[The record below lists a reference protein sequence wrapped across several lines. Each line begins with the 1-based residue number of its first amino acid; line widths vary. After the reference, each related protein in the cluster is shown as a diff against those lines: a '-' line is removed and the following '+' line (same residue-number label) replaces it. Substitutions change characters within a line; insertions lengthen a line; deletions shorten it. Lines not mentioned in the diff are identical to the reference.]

1 MTTTPAQSPP
11 APGPGLEVAVLASAM
26 VGAVAVGRLVRGGW
40 TGPAA
45 WPLLA
50 TTVTGVV
57 VVAVLARRPRL
68 PTAATA
74 SVGVIAV
81 VLVAVATSV
90 SGATWFGVPGG
101 STASR
106 IDHALHGVR
115 SVTTGWHW
123 PLASVTG
130 VVLLAALV
138 SGLAAVASRALLAHP
153 AHPPDPA
160 SRPAAAL
167 VPSLILVAGSS
178 LASPDAGALM
188 LVVAFIATG
197 GATLV
202 LGEPE
207 AGAQPGRGPT
217 RRVVRRLL
225 LGLLVFEA
233 ALVGGTALGG
243 RSAGSAGGSGAGGAV
258 SPTGLQLA
266 TDLVGLEQRDAKV
279 VMFRARTPS
288 DTYWQVGQ
296 VTVWNGDGWGPD
308 TATLAALS
316 SSTAPPAGPGGGPAN
331 PPGSSQAQ
339 VTMAGLVTRLL
350 PAPPDTRSIQPR
362 GAGTVTTVGVVAPRP
377 TRPGVQYQTTSA
389 QAPTGAA
396 RIEAAAGDP
405 TIGLDPAT
413 RAQDTRVPVDASV
426 LRARA
431 QQIAAGATSP
441 LEQAEDLVDYFH
453 SGRFHY
459 QVAAPP
465 VPVGGG
471 DAVLAFLDRTRTG
484 NCETF
489 ATAFALLAR
498 SLGLPT
504 RVAIGFTGGT
514 RAPDGSTVVRGGDAH
529 AWPQVHLGSAGWV
542 SFEPTP
548 QLPGNQ
554 LAPPDVIAATPATTP
569 VTAATTTTAAPT
581 TTRPGSGVAP
591 PSSRPDGS
599 VPTTAAPT
607 TTGAPASTQATVP
620 ATTGAGAPIGR
631 STGSGGWPWWLVAMA
646 VAFVLG
652 LGVVLWRL
660 TLATRGRHRTRAATP
675 VDPVVA
681 AYDRAVAPLADS
693 RWARRAAQS
702 PSAHARQL
710 RTRLADTAAADPDP
724 LTPALD
730 ELARLAG
737 LAEVAV
743 YGARPVPTADVD
755 WAGEAGIRIAS
766 VLSLPA
772 SRARLDGSP
781 RAGSPGSAE
790 PLLSGARPG

>member
-1 MTTTPAQSPP
+1 MTTTHAQSAP
-11 APGPGLEVAVLASAM
+11 APGLGLEVAVLASAL
-26 VGAVAVGRLVRGGW
+26 VGAVAVGRMVRGGW
-40 TGPAA
+40 TGPAT

-57 VVAVLARRPRL
+57 VVALLARRPHL
-68 PTAATA
+68 PRAATA

-81 VLVAVATSV
+81 VLVAVGTSV
-90 SGATWFGVPGG
+90 GGATWFGVPQGR
-101 STASR
+101 TASR

-138 SGLAAVASRALLAHP
+138 SGLAGVTSRAVLGHP
-153 AHPPDPA
+153 AQPDQPP

-167 VPSLILVAGSS
+167 VPTLVLVAGSG
-178 LASPDAGALM
+178 LASPDAGA
-188 LVVAFIATG
+188 VALAVGFVAVA
-197 GATLV
+197 GATLA

-207 AGAQPGRGPT
+207 VGVEWGRRPT
-217 RRVVRRLL
+217 RRATRRLL
-225 LGLLVFEA
+225 VGLLVAEA
-233 ALVGGTALGG
+233 AILGGAALGG
-243 RSAGSAGGSGAGGAV
+243 RSAGSAGGSGAGGTV

-288 DTYWQVGQ
+288 DSYWQVGQ
-296 VTVWNGDGWGPD
+296 VTVWNGEGWGPD
-308 TATLAALS
+308 AATLEALG
-316 SSTAPPAGPGGGPAN
+316 SSTAPPLGAPGRAALSA
-331 PPGSSQAQ
+331 GSSQSQ

-350 PAPPDTRSIQPR
+350 PVPPDTRSIQPR
-362 GAGTVTTVGVVAPRP
+362 RAGTVTTVGVIAPRP
-377 TRPGVQYQTTSA
+377 TRAGVQYQTTSA

-405 TIGLDPAT
+405 TIGLDSAT
-413 RAQDTRVPVDASV
+413 RTQDTSVPIDASV
-426 LRARA
+426 LRGRA

-453 SGRFHY
+453 SGRFQY

-465 VPVGGG
+465 PVPAGSG
-471 DAVLAFLDRTRTG
+471 DPVLAFLDSTRTG

-569 VTAATTTTAAPT
+569 ATAATTTTAAPT
-581 TTRPGSGVAP
+581 TTRPAPGVAP
-591 PSSRPDGS
+591 PSSAPTGAAT
-599 VPTTAAPT
+599 TTAAPT
-607 TTGAPASTQATVP
+607 TTSASTETTGP
-620 ATTGAGAPIGR
+620 ATTVAGAPIGR
-631 STGSGGWPWWLVAMA
+631 STGPGGWSGWLVALA
-646 VAFVLG
+646 VVVVSG

-660 TLATRGRHRTRAATP
+660 AAIRRRRHRGTATP
-675 VDPVVA
+675 ADPVVA
-681 AYDRAVAPLADS
+681 AYDQAVAPLSDS
-693 RWARRAAQS
+693 RWARRPAQS
-702 PSAHARQL
+702 PSAHSRQL
-710 RTRLADTAAADPDP
+710 RAQLVGPPAADPD
-724 LTPALD
+724 LLAPALHD
-730 ELARLAG
+730 LARLAG
-737 LAEVAV
+737 LAEAAV
-743 YGARPVPTADVD
+743 YGARPVSASDVD
-755 WAGEAGIRIAS
+755 WASEAGSRIAA

-772 SRARLDGSP
+772 SRARLGGSP
-781 RAGSPGSAE
+781 RSGSPGSEE
-790 PLLSGARPG
+790 PALSGARPG